1 MTSALQ
7 LEILDLRHFSAR
19 QLRPLLEEESLQWST
34 RLRWDYRG
42 SADLLLQYLDSH
54 VLPGYVALEQ
64 GNICG
69 YIFCV
74 HEGNKA
80 VIGDVYASAQLCMT
94 QSPTEV
100 ENRLLVHLLETLQ
113 HTPGVDRIESQ
124 LLLHPS
130 SLHDA
135 LFRQTGFQIHP
146 RLFMECPLQ
155 PGHAF
160 TRAPEPLVPSTLQL
174 RKWASTDFQP
184 AGELITLAYRGHL
197 DSRINNQYRSVS
209 GSLRFLHNIVRF
221 PGCGH
226 FDPDASW
233 VLADKRTG
241 VLEGLLLC
249 SRVRGDVGHIT
260 QICVSLDHRHLGLGK
275 LLLQR
280 CATTLH
286 DRGFDALTLT
296 VTEGNANAVALYE
309 RFGFQTRHRFDAMVW
324 DPREM

>member
-1 MTSALQ
+1 MIPALQ

-19 QLRPLLEEESLQWST
+19 QLRPLLEEESQQWST

-54 VLPGYVALEQ
+54 VLPGYVALDQ
-64 GNICG
+64 GHICG

-74 HEGNKA
+74 HEGPKA
-80 VIGDVYASAQLCMT
+80 IIGDVYASTRLCVS
-94 QSPTEV
+94 QSPVEV
-100 ENRLLVHLLETLQ
+100 ESRLLVHLLETLQ

-124 LLLHPS
+124 QLLHPS
-130 SLHDA
+130 SLHKA
-135 LFRQTGFQIHP
+135 LFTQAGFRIYP
-146 RLFMECPLQ
+146 RLFMECLLQ
-155 PGHAF
+155 SGQAF
-160 TRAPEPLVPSTLQL
+160 LATPEPAVPSTLQL
-174 RKWASTDFQP
+174 RKWASTDFQS

-197 DSRINNQYRSVS
+197 DSRINNQYRSVA

-233 VLADKRTG
+233 VLAEKRTG
-241 VLEGLLLC
+241 SLEGLLLC

-260 QICVSLDHRHLGLGK
+260 QICVAPEQRGFGLGK

-280 CATTLH
+280 CGVTLH
-286 DRGFDALTLT
+286 QRGFDALTLT
-296 VTEGNANAVALYE
+296 VTEGNANAVSLYE
-309 RFGFQTRHRFDAMVW
+309 RCGFQTRHRFDAMVW